1 MFTTKALRSYFFLFI
16 QSLLIILVI
25 LGLSKVRPAIF
36 VWTDAVVLT
45 ACFTVAA
52 LISLLIFFDGTSS
65 DARKSVLMTLV
76 AVSVKFLLSL
86 IIALLFFVIF
96 KNRETGS
103 VILFFILYLA
113 FTVFILLTFLNILKK
128 KSV

>member
-1 MFTTKALRSYFFLFI
+1 MFTTRALRSYFFLFI
-16 QSLLIILVI
+16 QSLLIILAVI
-25 LGLSKVRPAIF
+25 GLSKVRPAIF
-36 VWTDAVVLT
+36 AWTDAVVLT
-45 ACFTVAA
+45 VCFTVAA
-52 LISLLIFFDGTSS
+52 LISLLIFFNGNSS

-76 AVSVKFLLSL
+76 SVSVKFLLSL

>member
-45 ACFTVAA
+45 VCFTVAA

>member
-1 MFTTKALRSYFFLFI
+1 MFTTRALRSYFFLFI
-16 QSLLIILVI
+16 QSLLIILAVI
-25 LGLSKVRPAIF
+25 GLSKVRPAIF

-45 ACFTVAA
+45 VCFTVAA
-52 LISLLIFFDGTSS
+52 LISLLIFFNGNSS

-113 FTVFILLTFLNILKK
+113 FTVFIILTFLNILKK

>member
-1 MFTTKALRSYFFLFI
+1 MLTTKALRSYFFLII

-25 LGLSKVRPAIF
+25 LGLSKVRPGIF

-45 ACFTVAA
+45 VCFTVAA
-52 LISLLIFFDGTSS
+52 LISLLIFFNGNSS

-113 FTVFILLTFLNILKK
+113 FTVFILLTFLNILKE

>member
-25 LGLSKVRPAIF
+25 LGLSKVRPGIF

-45 ACFTVAA
+45 VCFTVAA

>member
-45 ACFTVAA
+45 VCFTVAA

-113 FTVFILLTFLNILKK
+113 FTVFILLTFLNILKR

>member
-96 KNRETGS
+96 KNREAGS

-113 FTVFILLTFLNILKK
+113 FTVFILLTFLNILKR

>member
-1 MFTTKALRSYFFLFI
+1 MFTTRALRSYFFLFI
-16 QSLLIILVI
+16 QSLLIILAVI
-25 LGLSKVRPAIF
+25 GLSKVRPAIF
-36 VWTDAVVLT
+36 AWTDAVVLT
-45 ACFTVAA
+45 VCFTVAA
-52 LISLLIFFDGTSS
+52 LISLLIFFNGNSS

-76 AVSVKFLLSL
+76 SVSVKFLLSL

-113 FTVFILLTFLNILKK
+113 FTVFIILTFLNILKK

>member
-1 MFTTKALRSYFFLFI
+1 MFTTRALRSYFFLFI
-16 QSLLIILVI
+16 QSLLIILAVI
-25 LGLSKVRPAIF
+25 GLSKVRPAIF
-36 VWTDAVVLT
+36 AWTDAVVLT
-45 ACFTVAA
+45 VCFTVAA
-52 LISLLIFFDGTSS
+52 LISLLIFFNGNSS

-113 FTVFILLTFLNILKK
+113 FTVFIILTFLNILKK

>member
-1 MFTTKALRSYFFLFI
+1 MFTPGALKRYLFLCI
-16 QSLLIILVI
+16 YSVIVI
-25 LGLSKVRPAIF
+25 LILLGLNKIWPAIF
-36 VWTDAVVLT
+36 AMTDALILT
-45 ACFTVAA
+45 GSFTLAA
-52 LISLLIFFDGTSS
+52 LISLLIFFNGTNS
-65 DARKSVLMTLV
+65 DARRSVLMTLI
-76 AVSVKFLLSL
+76 AMSVKFLLSL

>member
-1 MFTTKALRSYFFLFI
+1 MFTTRALRSYFFLFI
-16 QSLLIILVI
+16 QSLLIILTVI
-25 LGLSKVRPAIF
+25 GLSKVRPAIF
-36 VWTDAVVLT
+36 AWTDAVVLT
-45 ACFTVAA
+45 VCFTVAA
-52 LISLLIFFDGTSS
+52 LISLLIFFNGNSS

-113 FTVFILLTFLNILKK
+113 FTVFILLTFLNILKE

>member
-1 MFTTKALRSYFFLFI
+1 MLTTKALRSYFFLI
-16 QSLLIILVI
+16 VQSLLIILVM
-25 LGLSKVRPAIF
+25 LGLSKVRPGIF

-45 ACFTVAA
+45 VCFTVAA
-52 LISLLIFFDGTSS
+52 LISLLIFFNGTRS

-113 FTVFILLTFLNILKK
+113 FTVFILLTFLNILKE

>member
-1 MFTTKALRSYFFLFI
+1 MFTTRALRSYFFLFI
-16 QSLLIILVI
+16 QSLLIILAVI
-25 LGLSKVRPAIF
+25 GLSKVRPAIF
-36 VWTDAVVLT
+36 AWTDAVVLT
-45 ACFTVAA
+45 VCFTVAA
-52 LISLLIFFDGTSS
+52 LISLLIFFNGNSS

>member
-45 ACFTVAA
+45 VCFTVAA

-113 FTVFILLTFLNILKK
+113 FTVFIILTFLNILKK

>member
-1 MFTTKALRSYFFLFI
+1 MFTPRALRSYFFLFI

-25 LGLSKVRPAIF
+25 LGLSKVRPAIY

-45 ACFTVAA
+45 VCFTVAA
-52 LISLLIFFDGTSS
+52 LISLLIFFNGNSS

-113 FTVFILLTFLNILKK
+113 FTVFILLTFLNILKE

>member
-65 DARKSVLMTLV
+65 DAKKSVLMTLV